1 MSELNYKIEPAY
13 CGDCMH
19 FKNEA
24 DGYGTCK
31 KDGGE
36 AWQGEI
42 ACEDFVRKEDEGDD
56 EC

>member
-1 MSELNYKIEPAY
+1 MSEPNYKIEPAY
-13 CGDCMH
+13 CGDCVH
-19 FKNEA
+19 FENET

-42 ACEDFVRKEDEGDD
+42 GCENFNGREDEGD
-56 EC
+56 E

>member
-1 MSELNYKIEPAY
+1 MSNLNYKIEPAY
-13 CGDCMH
+13 CGDCVH
-19 FKNEA
+19 FENEA

-42 ACEDFVRKEDEGDD
+42 GCEDFVRKEDEGD
-56 EC
+56 EA

>member
-1 MSELNYKIEPAY
+1 MSEPNYKIEPAY
-13 CGDCMH
+13 CGDCVH
-19 FKNEA
+19 FENET

-42 ACEDFVRKEDEGDD
+42 SCENFNGREDEGD
-56 EC
+56 E